1 MDVESSFFITVYM
14 EAKMS
19 DYETIIYEVKDHV
32 AKLTLN
38 RPDKLNAMTG
48 TTFQEITDALDK
60 ADKDNDV
67 RVLVITGNG
76 RAFCAGVDLK
86 FAAKELTDLKSQT
99 DFLTVGK
106 ELLVKIESL
115 SIPVIAAING
125 LALAGGFEILLACDL
140 AVAVEDAMIGDQH
153 MKVGMFGAGGTPYR
167 LPLVVG
173 LRKAKELLLTGKWVS
188 GKEAEKI
195 GLVNKAV
202 PADEFEKAVDE
213 MAAELADKSPTAM
226 RLTKLYINKSIMAD
240 ADIRLESAM
249 LSAIVNDTSEDHDIA
264 LKAFAEKK
272 KPEFTGR

>member
-1 MDVESSFFITVYM
+1 
-14 EAKMS
+14 MS
-19 DYETIIYEVKDHV
+19 EYETIIYEVKDHV

-38 RPDKLNAMTG
+38 RPEKLNAMTG
-48 TTFQEITDALDK
+48 TTFQEITVALNE
-60 ADKDNDV
+60 AEKDNNV

-86 FAAKELTDLKSQT
+86 FAARELADLKSQT

-115 SIPVIAAING
+115 SKPVIAAING

-167 LPLVVG
+167 LPLLIG
-173 LRKAKELLLTGKWVS
+173 LRKARELLLTGKWVS
-188 GKEAEKI
+188 GKEAEKM
-195 GLVNKAV
+195 GLVNRAV
-202 PADEFEKAVDE
+202 PASEFEKAVDE

-226 RLTKLYINKSIMAD
+226 RLTKSYINKSIMSD
-240 ADIRLESAM
+240 ADVRLEAAI
-249 LSAIVNDTSEDHDIA
+249 LSAIVNDTSEDHDEA
-264 LKAFAEKK
+264 LKAFGEKR
-272 KPEFTGR
+272 KPDFTGK

>member
-1 MDVESSFFITVYM
+1 
-14 EAKMS
+14 MS
-19 DYETIIYEVKDHV
+19 KYETIIYEVKDHV

-38 RPDKLNAMTG
+38 RPEKLNAMTG
-48 TTFQEITDALDK
+48 TTFKEITDALNE
-60 ADKDNDV
+60 AEKDNDV
-67 RVLVITGNG
+67 RVLIITGNG

-86 FAAKELTDLKSQT
+86 FAAKELTNLKSQT

-115 SIPVIAAING
+115 SKPVIAAING
-125 LALAGGFEILLACDL
+125 LALAGGFELLLAADL

-167 LPLVVG
+167 LPLLVG

-202 PADEFEKAVDE
+202 PASEFEKAVDE

-226 RLTKLYINKSIMAD
+226 RLTKSYINKSIMAD
-240 ADIRLESAM
+240 ADVRLEAAM
-249 LSAIVNDTSEDHDIA
+249 LSAIVNDTSEDHEEA
-264 LKAFAEKK
+264 LKAFGEKR
-272 KPEFTGR
+272 KPNFSGR